1 MSFAGLMSHKLSCK
15 SQFKAKPVKTGSKKV
30 AADKENINQT
40 ETSSLADDEVK
51 SPRVIVPWG
60 KEDYFHKTDALL
72 SLIEDSPT
80 WQAAFGFD
88 LGGLKNPTPTGK
100 GKSLIQHCADIAIAF
115 FITGEK
121 ESTWTTKDIKLL
133 RGSNDIHSLKST
145 YHAFKE
151 LLGET
156 GHGLVV
162 AGSASELYQGSEATN
177 AWENIEKKFPWY
189 CHMAALIGG
198 NPNYSRKAISNS
210 QSALD
215 LSVLDHAVDEE
226 ENGDP
231 CTPVPFDDEEEEDIP
246 DPSLP
251 LQEFTLDDSKEKC
264 REGQHRVQEKFKLTI
279 PSKRLSDVSSVS
291 QSAKKRK
298 TPQDLIK
305 EVAHAEREVRVSMN
319 EINAREKTARERIKR
334 KVAHD
339 TAVELE
345 TMRLRVQREE
355 AAAQRAHELAMM
367 DKQIQLALLQQG
379 RQVGTL
385 GVIDPQLRG

>member
-1 MSFAGLMSHKLSCK
+1 MSFAGLMSHKPSCK

-51 SPRVIVPWG
+51 SPRVVVPWG
-60 KEDYFHKTDALL
+60 KEDYFHKTDALF

-80 WQAAFGFD
+80 WRAAFGFD

-133 RGSNDIHSLKST
+133 RGVIKNR
-145 YHAFKE
+145 E

-162 AGSASELYQGSEATN
+162 AGSTSELYQGSEAAN

-189 CHMAALIGG
+189 CCMAALIGG

-246 DPSLP
+246 DPSSP

-279 PSKRLSDVSSVS
+279 PSKRSSDVSSVS
-291 QSAKKRK
+291 QSAKKHK
-298 TPQDLIK
+298 TPQDFIK
-305 EVAHAEREVRVSMN
+305 EVAHAEREVQVSMN

-379 RQVGTL
+379 GQVGTL